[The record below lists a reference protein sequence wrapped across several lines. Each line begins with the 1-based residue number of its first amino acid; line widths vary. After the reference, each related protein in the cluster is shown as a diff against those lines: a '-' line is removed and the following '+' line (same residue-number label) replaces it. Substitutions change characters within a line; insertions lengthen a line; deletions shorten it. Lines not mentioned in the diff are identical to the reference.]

1 MCTPDFLRPESFLS
15 WVFQRFNPFIFETSC
30 ILSHAIAHIS
40 TPWVVDELKC
50 LRAFSRPHV
59 LHRFLLA
66 LHPPHIS
73 RRLGSAKST
82 ISRVYVDPLW
92 STRHTSVSPWP
103 HPGYTTLPAS
113 SLLSPKEI
121 THTLAQLKYAHHD
134 PHRFFPLPPKP
145 NLPSEVRALTHAPS
159 AMSSTPRLEPM
170 SVIYRFGTHIP
181 ASCSLSTCGDE
192 CIAAIS
198 LYYGCFR

>member
-82 ISRVYVDPLW
+82 ISRVYVDPFME
-92 STRHTSVSPWP
+92 HSP
-103 HPGYTTLPAS
+103 YQC
-113 SLLSPKEI
+113 
-121 THTLAQLKYAHHD
+121 LALA
-134 PHRFFPLPPKP
+134 
-145 NLPSEVRALTHAPS
+145 
-159 AMSSTPRLEPM
+159 TPRLYHPSSFLPSFPQRNHSHPRPAQVCPSRSAPLLSSPSETESTQRGPCTYTCPLGH
-170 SVIYRFGTHIP
+170 VFYPTLGTYV
-181 ASCSLSTCGDE
+181 CD
-192 CIAAIS
+192 IS
-198 LYYGCFR
+198 LWHTHTCFLFAINVWG